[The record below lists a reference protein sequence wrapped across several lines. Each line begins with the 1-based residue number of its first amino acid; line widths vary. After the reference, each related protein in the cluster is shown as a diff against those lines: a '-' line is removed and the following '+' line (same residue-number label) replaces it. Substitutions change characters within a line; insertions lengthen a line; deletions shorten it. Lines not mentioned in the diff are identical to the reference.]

1 MSGRRTR
8 PGDLARARKAVNKP
22 RAQVPAL
29 RKERFLVAQEKR
41 GLLKPGI
48 EAATVYEDLA
58 RCGGLMVLSV
68 KGKDPDE
75 AHRERLV
82 GVFNTIATI
91 LKVSDLPRSARQ
103 GLRLILMDLRDL
115 LDGRHSETL
124 KPVKVKRGAPP
135 DPTRDWW
142 ARAEFALVAERMK
155 RLQPKGK
162 ESDKAAYALIL
173 PALDAEL
180 RRFGLT
186 AEDVLPGSVKATA
199 GGDEENKEEEAKRAA
214 MLERVTNRCVDHK
227 YQLDGGSG
235 TIPKAPLFYFQ
246 QELAK
251 LDQIERAGGLR
262 PTVSDDEIFDI
273 ALDFRMSFDRAD
285 HSRMQRAAQETLD

>member
-1 MSGRRTR
+1 MGKRSR

-22 RAQVPAL
+22 RAHVPAL
-29 RKERFLVAQEKR
+29 RKERFLVAQERR
-41 GLLKPGI
+41 GLLKPGM
-48 EAATVYEDLA
+48 EAVAVYEDLA
-58 RCGGLMVLSV
+58 RCAGHMVLTV
-68 KGKDPDE
+68 EGKDPDE
-75 AHRERLV
+75 AHRERLI
-82 GVFNTIATI
+82 GVFNTIGTL
-91 LKVSDLPRSARQ
+91 LKVTDLPRPARH
-103 GLRLILMDLRDL
+103 GLRLLLMDLKDL

-135 DPTRDWW
+135 DAFRDWW
-142 ARAEFALVAERMK
+142 ARAEFALVAERLK

-162 ESDKAAYALIL
+162 ESDKAAYALML
-173 PALDAEL
+173 PKLDAEL

-186 AEDVLPGSVKATA
+186 AEDVLPGSVKAAA
-199 GGDEENKEEEAKRAA
+199 GGDDEHKAEEAQRDA
-214 MLERVTNRCVDHK
+214 MLERVANRCVDHK
-227 YQLDGGSG
+227 YQLDGGSE

-262 PTVSDDEIFDI
+262 PTFSDDEVFDI

-285 HSRMQRAAQETLD
+285 HRAKLRAAQETPD